1 MLTYI
6 SPSELLGRA
15 IAMKIFSYCK
25 IFSCSQQETNKSAR
39 HGWLHFE
46 LPEMTLLFQK

>member
-25 IFSCSQQETNKSAR
+25 IFSFSQQETNKSVG
-39 HGWLHFE
+39 HGRHFE
-46 LPEMTLLFQK
+46 LPEIILLFQK